1 MESFADGKNATGFSK
16 IDGNWNESVNKSMAA
31 GLTASKSV
39 YKSLEMPGSVMFK
52 ADVPEDGKYDVFVTY
67 PSSGNASGVIYT
79 ITHAA
84 GKTVVKQDQYGQ
96 GNDPA
101 TPANAWVP
109 LGTYDFKKGVPATVE
124 ITDPNT
130 KIAPDSNE
138 PNQRIYA
145 DAIKLTPNAGTPV
158 VAAVSTVGGSM
169 AAASAPT
176 PVANSG
182 TASVPGAPALASATT
197 ATAEGL
203 PGLSAASPGQNLPGL
218 SAASPAQNLPGL
230 SAASPAQNLPG
241 LSAASPAQNLPGLSA
256 AAGAVPQTA
265 TATTV
270 AGAAPA
276 APATAMPGLSAAT
289 SALATGMPGL
299 SAAAPS
305 AGIPALTALP
315 DSATPV
321 PTLAVLPTSPA
332 PTPDTGPPSLPLL
345 NAPIPPTMPTAS
357 IPAPAAVPTI
367 AAVPAPDAV
376 PTIVA
381 VPVPTPTMGVEG
393 AADIGWSYDIGA
405 AQAVAEKKDGKILV
419 FLTAPNNRMGIK
431 YETEFFTN
439 PAVRAQMDRFVPLRL
454 NFPTNSHYAYKLGAM
469 GGGKI
474 AVIDRS
480 ETVLLNIDQIPATP
494 EEFVKLLEGVK

>member
-1 MESFADGKNATGFSK
+1 MKRIQLFATVLAACLTAPLFAQQTTEIIVESFPDGKNATGFSK
-16 IDGNWNESVNKSMAA
+16 TNGNWNESVNKSMAA

-39 YKSLEMPGSVMFK
+39 YKTLEMPGSAMFK

-84 GKTVVKQDQYGQ
+84 GKTVVNQDQYGT

-101 TPANAWVP
+101 TPANTWIS
-109 LGTYDFKKGVPATVE
+109 LGTYDFKKDVPASVE

-145 DAIKLTPNAGTPV
+145 DAIKLTPNAGTPM
-158 VAAVSTVGGSM
+158 VAAVSTVSGSV
-169 AAASAPT
+169 AAASAPAA
-176 PVANSG
+176 VAISG

-203 PGLSAASPGQNLPGL
+203 PGLSAAAPGKDLPSL

-241 LSAASPAQNLPGLSA
+241 LA
-256 AAGAVPQTA
+256 AAAVPQTA

-270 AGAAPA
+270 ADAAPA
-276 APATAMPGLSAAT
+276 APATALPGLSAAS
-289 SALATGMPGL
+289 SAPSSELPGL
-299 SAAAPS
+299 NAAAPS
-305 AGIPALTALP
+305 AGVPALTA
-315 DSATPV
+315 
-321 PTLAVLPTSPA
+321 LPTSPA
-332 PTPDTGPPSLPLL
+332 PTPDAGPPSLPLL
-345 NAPIPPTMPTAS
+345 NAPKPVTMPTAS
-357 IPAPAAVPTI
+357 TPAPAPPMI
-367 AAVPAPDAV
+367 A
-376 PTIVA
+376 A
-381 VPVPTPTMGVEG
+381 VPVPTPVLGVEG

-405 AQAVAEKKDGKILV
+405 AQAVAEKKDSKIFV

-480 ETVLLNIDQIPATP
+480 ETVLLNIDQIPASP
-494 EEFVKLLEGVK
+494 EELVKMLEGVK